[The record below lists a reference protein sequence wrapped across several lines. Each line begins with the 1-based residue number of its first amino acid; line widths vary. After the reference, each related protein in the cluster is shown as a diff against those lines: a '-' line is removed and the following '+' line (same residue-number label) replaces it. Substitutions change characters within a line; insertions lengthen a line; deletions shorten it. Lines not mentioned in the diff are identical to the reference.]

1 MYIYGCS
8 IHYCDQTNWIQI
20 QRGKLMEI
28 SIELWHHSYW
38 YSIPWAFANLLF
50 DCPVIPIQGKLG
62 GWKGQG
68 IVLQE
73 DASGLGHLTCQ
84 SRTAYEIKH
93 KIYKSPRVRELEIP
107 FQKASSHVFFSAFRP
122 QLLFFACFFPCFFFF
137 TAVFWGVKCKVPP
150 SPSVCWTF
158 QSTAKHVNKKRI
170 QVGLPP
176 PLPSQ
181 DPVKLKKVWWLRWG
195 GECYQ
200 ATSTNKAWKMICN
213 NWICYLY
220 LYIYIYMHQNITG
233 A

>member
-1 MYIYGCS
+1 MCWPGPIMYIYGCS

-38 YSIPWAFANLLF
+38 YSKPWAFANLLF

-122 QLLFFACFFPCFFFF
+122 QLLFFACFFPCFFLLQFLR
-137 TAVFWGVKCKVPP
+137 VKCKVTP

-158 QSTAKHVNKKRI
+158 QSTGTCEQKTHLGRSSTAASITRSCEVEEGVMTEMTI
-170 QVGLPP
+170 WTPA
-176 PLPSQ
+176 
-181 DPVKLKKVWWLRWG
+181 WL
-195 GECYQ
+195 
-200 ATSTNKAWKMICN
+200 
-213 NWICYLY
+213 
-220 LYIYIYMHQNITG
+220 
-233 A
+233 